1 MATVDL
7 NTSEEQQVDLNTN
20 EEQQVDLNTS
30 KELQVGL
37 NTIKELQVDL
47 NTSMKQQVDRNTSE
61 EQQVDL
67 NTSKE
72 LQVDLNTSM
81 ELQVNLN
88 TSKELQ
94 IDLNTSKEQQVDLNT
109 SKELQIDLNTS
120 KEQQVDLNI
129 NEEQQPKPEVT
140 ETQDV
145 TLASAP
151 FAEPRMEKKVVVET
165 KDTDQPIEAHLN
177 GDTSTRQ
184 TDIETSGI
192 GMTAVGSS
200 PPRIR
205 ATPEKK
211 KKRTGKSSGSNI
223 GPAPVS
229 PAGPE
234 KAGNQ
239 RVKVREPR
247 NPVVVKCE
255 ECGSGL
261 AGYYALA
268 GHTFQ
273 HSFQLGARIMRGR
286 YR

>member
-1 MATVDL
+1 MATVDR

-81 ELQVNLN
+81 ELQV
-88 TSKELQ
+88 
-94 IDLNTSKEQQVDLNT
+94 DLNTSKEP
-109 SKELQIDLNTS
+109 QIDLNTS

-151 FAEPRMEKKVVVET
+151 VAEPRMEKKVVVEA